1 MIGGRLIEGFFLG
14 LATGPSCLVVCLPL
28 LLPVFLTASPGR
40 SAAALAFFT
49 SGRLTAYLAVG
60 ALAGAVSFGSGRA
73 TTWVRPLAEAAA
85 GALLLIW
92 FFKAASWRTGCLLTA
107 LPAWTKRAPF
117 VLGILAG
124 VPLCPPL
131 AAGIMRALSLGT
143 AAGGAALFAGFFA
156 GTTLYFAPLPA
167 LGLLSRPERTRRIGA
182 LAAALTGSYFL
193 LRGSAEAIIAVSR

>member
-1 MIGGRLIEGFFLG
+1 MMGGRLLEGFLLG
-14 LATGPSCLVVCLPL
+14 LSTGPSCLVVCLPV
-28 LLPVFLTASPGR
+28 LLPVFLTAGPGR
-40 SAAALAFFT
+40 SSVALASFT
-49 SGRLTAYLAVG
+49 LGRLAAYLAVG
-60 ALAGAVSFGSGRA
+60 ALAGGLSFGGGRIA
-73 TTWVRPLAEAAA
+73 AWVRPLSEAVA

-117 VLGILAG
+117 VLGVLAG

-131 AAGIMRALSLGT
+131 AAGIMRAFSVGT

-167 LGLLSRPERTRRIGA
+167 LGLLSGPERTRRIGA
-182 LAAALTGSYFL
+182 LAAALTGTYFL
-193 LRGSAEAIIAVSR
+193 LRGTAEAVIAVAR